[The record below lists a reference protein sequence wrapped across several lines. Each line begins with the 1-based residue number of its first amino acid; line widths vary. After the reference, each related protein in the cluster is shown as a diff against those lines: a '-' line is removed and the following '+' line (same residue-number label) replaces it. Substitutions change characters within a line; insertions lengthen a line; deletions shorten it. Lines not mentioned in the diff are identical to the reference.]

1 MTNRLIVGITGASGA
16 IYGIR
21 ILQVLQ
27 NNPDILTH
35 LIITEAAR
43 MTITQ
48 ETNWIPDKVKGLAD
62 VAHNPGDIGAPIAS
76 GSYRTMGMIVAPC
89 SIKSLSAI
97 VNCYDNNLLSR
108 SANVQ
113 LKEGRPVLLMIR
125 ETPLHFGH
133 IRLMK
138 LAAMNNIILFPPVPA
153 FYNHPQTID
162 DLVKQSVGRVLDRLG
177 IENDLFQAWEG
188 LSDG

>member
-1 MTNRLIVGITGASGA
+1 MTRKLIIGISGASGS
-16 IYGIR
+16 IYGIQT
-21 ILQVLQ
+21 LQAIRGM
-27 NNPDILTH
+27 PGISSH
-35 LIITEAAR
+35 LIISNAAR
-43 MTITQ
+43 LTISQ
-48 ETNWIPDKVKGLAD
+48 ETNWTLDKVKGLAD
-62 VAHNPGDIGAPIAS
+62 VVHNPGDIGAPIAS
-76 GSYRTMGMIVAPC
+76 GSFKTMGMIAAPC

-162 DLVKQSVGRVLDRLG
+162 DIVKQSVGRALDRLG
-177 IENDLFQAWEG
+177 IENDLFQVWEG
-188 LSDG
+188 LPDR